1 MYKLNKLLQI
11 VALLLVLTFTAA
23 AQERNW
29 KYFSPQSG
37 EWTIFAPGEMSSGG
51 AEVENLG
58 RRGGFSYA
66 EPSGFFA
73 VVYEESASWK
83 VSLMKPF
90 IGSHYKKI
98 RKGFV
103 KNSKGTLIK
112 DVKFKHNNFSGREF
126 YVKIPDGK
134 ILDGE
139 NQLQTRYRVGR
150 FRVFFQGNR
159 CYMLLAVLPE
169 KEINSFAIDNYFN
182 SFVAK

>member
-1 MYKLNKLLQI
+1 MNKLLQI
-11 VALLLVLTFTAA
+11 SALMVVFSFAAA

-37 EWTIFAPGEMSSGG
+37 EWTIFAPGAMSGG
-51 AEVENLG
+51 GDELENLG
-58 RRGGFSYA
+58 KRGGFSYT
-66 EPSGFFA
+66 ESSGFFA
-73 VVYEESASWK
+73 VVYEESAGWK

-112 DVKFKHNNFSGREF
+112 DVKFKNKDFNGREF

-150 FRVFFQGNR
+150 FRVFFHGNR

-169 KEINSFAIDNYFN
+169 KEINTFEIDNYFD
-182 SFVAK
+182 SFTAK